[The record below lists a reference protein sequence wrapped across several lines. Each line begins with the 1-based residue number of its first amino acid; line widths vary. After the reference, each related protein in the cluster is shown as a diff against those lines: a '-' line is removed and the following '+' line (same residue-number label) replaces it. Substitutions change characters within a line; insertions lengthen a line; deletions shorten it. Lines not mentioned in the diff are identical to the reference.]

1 MVEHPSIEIV
11 ACGQDDLAV
20 LLEVGLQA
28 FSEAFESLNNK
39 ADYDAYVAMAFD
51 PAVLAAELAIP
62 ASEFYFAK
70 VNDQVAGYL
79 KVNHPPVQQEDFGN
93 KCLEIQRIYCLSDY
107 YGQGVGNALMQQS
120 IEIARAHHYDFIWLG
135 VWEHNPRAIRF
146 YQKQGFEVFSS
157 HPFLFGSDLQTD
169 LLMRKFL

>member
-1 MVEHPSIEIV
+1 MVERSPVELV
-11 ACGQDDLAV
+11 PGGPDDLAV

-28 FSEAFESLNNK
+28 FKEAFGAQNNK
-39 ADYDAYVAMAFD
+39 ADFDAYVAKAFE
-51 PAVLAAELAIP
+51 PSVLAAELDTA

-70 VNDQVAGYL
+70 VNDQMAGYL

-93 KCLEIQRIYCLSDY
+93 NCLEIQRIYSLAAF
-107 YGQGVGNALMQQS
+107 YGLGVGSALMQRS
-120 IEIARAHHYDFIWLG
+120 IEIAQAHNYDFIWLG

-146 YQKQGFEVFSS
+146 YQKQGFEIFGS
-157 HPFLFGSDLQTD
+157 HPFLFGTDLQTD